1 MSPCCTE
8 LERKRL
14 RWPMLLFILS
24 YFCVLG
30 KGVNVILD
38 CVGSSFWEQNI
49 KSLAVDG
56 RWVLYGL
63 LGGGEISGNLLGD
76 LLKKRGSLIATTL
89 RSRPLSV
96 SFILLAVH
104 FKPSRMLYTSN
115 YVRRIIEIFS
125 TPFER
130 IRAENNFILITKCVR

>member
-1 MSPCCTE
+1 MSSMANV
-8 LERKRL
+8 LYFISF
-14 RWPMLLFILS
+14 LF
-24 YFCVLG
+24 VLG

-63 LGGGEISGNLLGD
+63 LGGGEISGNLLGG

-89 RSRPLSV
+89 RNRPLSV
-96 SFILLAVH
+96 SAILCAVE
-104 FKPSRMLYTSN
+104 FLTLQRCYMCEKN
-115 YVRRIIEIFS
+115 YRSKRS
-125 TPFER
+125 
-130 IRAENNFILITKCVR
+130 K

>member
-1 MSPCCTE
+1 MANALYFISF
-8 LERKRL
+8 
-14 RWPMLLFILS
+14 LF
-24 YFCVLG
+24 VLG

-49 KSLAVDG
+49 KSLSVDG

-63 LGGGEISGNLLGD
+63 LGGGQISGNLLGD

-96 SFILLAVH
+96 SAILCAIDFLN
-104 FKPSRMLYTSN
+104 FQRC
-115 YVRRIIEIFS
+115 YVCEKDHREIFS
-125 TPFER
+125 IPCEER
-130 IRAENNFILITKCVR
+130 T

>member
-1 MSPCCTE
+1 MANVLYFISF
-8 LERKRL
+8 
-14 RWPMLLFILS
+14 LFG
-24 YFCVLG
+24 LG

-96 SFILLAVH
+96 SVILCAIH
-104 FKPSRMLYTSN
+104 FLKPS
-115 YVRRIIEIFS
+115 EIF
-125 TPFER
+125 
-130 IRAENNFILITKCVR
+130 CV

>member
-1 MSPCCTE
+1 M
-8 LERKRL
+8 
-14 RWPMLLFILS
+14 
-24 YFCVLG
+24 
-30 KGVNVILD
+30 ILD

-63 LGGGEISGNLLGD
+63 LGGGEISGNLLGG

-96 SFILLAVH
+96 SAIFVPIQVNVTNIVKKTLVFNGSINQPTFRHYCLLQGSSDV
-104 FKPSRMLYTSN
+104 T
-115 YVRRIIEIFS
+115 
-125 TPFER
+125 
-130 IRAENNFILITKCVR
+130 

>member
-1 MSPCCTE
+1 M
-8 LERKRL
+8 
-14 RWPMLLFILS
+14 F
-24 YFCVLG
+24 VLG

-49 KSLAVDG
+49 KVLAVDG

-63 LGGGEISGNLLGD
+63 LGGGEISGNLLGN

-96 SFILLAVH
+96 RVIMCAIH
-104 FKPSRMLYTSN
+104 FLNLRD
-115 YVRRIIEIFS
+115 EGG
-125 TPFER
+125 E
-130 IRAENNFILITKCVR
+130 

>member
-1 MSPCCTE
+1 M
-8 LERKRL
+8 
-14 RWPMLLFILS
+14 
-24 YFCVLG
+24 
-30 KGVNVILD
+30 ILD

-115 YVRRIIEIFS
+115 YVRRIIEIVS

>member
-1 MSPCCTE
+1 MAIV
-8 LERKRL
+8 LY
-14 RWPMLLFILS
+14 FISFL
-24 YFCVLG
+24 CVLG

-96 SFILLAVH
+96 SVILCAIH
-104 FKPSRMLYTSN
+104 FLKPS
-115 YVRRIIEIFS
+115 EIF
-125 TPFER
+125 
-130 IRAENNFILITKCVR
+130 CV